1 MSVKRKWFG
10 TDGIRGRYEIEPMTP
25 EFVWRIGNAA
35 AEHFGKEKKEPVF
48 IVGRDTRSSGYVL
61 EDSLC
66 RGLLAGGA
74 QVTRL
79 GVVPS
84 GAVSML
90 ANAMGV
96 NAGIMISAS
105 HNDYQDNGIKFFDSK
120 GFKLADEDELA
131 IEQIIG
137 EVHEVPPLS
146 HDVPAVMEFSAE
158 PIYLEMYKEALDK
171 TVSSDFTLQDRTIVL
186 DAANGAAWNSA
197 VYILKNYGATVKQ
210 IGCRP
215 DGININKS
223 CGSMHP
229 EALQAEVKKY
239 GNAIGIALDGDADRL
254 ILVDEAGGV
263 LDGDEY
269 LAIIG
274 TAFLKRNELP
284 KKTIV
289 ATVMSNLGLDEA
301 VENAGGKVVRTEV
314 GDRYVLEK
322 MREEG
327 YVFGGEQSGHFLF
340 LEHAPSGDGLLSAL
354 QILDVCR
361 TSGRPLKELR
371 TVMKKYPQ
379 KLYNLPVSE
388 KKPLEQL
395 PAVQAAIKDTE
406 QKLGSK
412 GRLFIRYSGTENKIR
427 VLLENASDNGLEQLA
442 QPVLQAIRDSIGAR

>member
-35 AEHFGKEKKEPVF
+35 AKHFGKEKKEPVF

-90 ANAMGV
+90 ANSMGV

-254 ILVDEAGGV
+254 ILVDEAGEA

-371 TVMKKYPQ
+371 KVMKKYPQ

-395 PAVQAAIKDTE
+395 PAVQTAIKDAE

>member
-1 MSVKRKWFG
+1 
-10 TDGIRGRYEIEPMTP
+10 
-25 EFVWRIGNAA
+25 
-35 AEHFGKEKKEPVF
+35 
-48 IVGRDTRSSGYVL
+48 
-61 EDSLC
+61 
-66 RGLLAGGA
+66 
-74 QVTRL
+74 
-79 GVVPS
+79 
-84 GAVSML
+84 
-90 ANAMGV
+90 
-96 NAGIMISAS
+96 
-105 HNDYQDNGIKFFDSK
+105 
-120 GFKLADEDELA
+120 
-131 IEQIIG
+131 
-137 EVHEVPPLS
+137 
-146 HDVPAVMEFSAE
+146 
-158 PIYLEMYKEALDK
+158 
-171 TVSSDFTLQDRTIVL
+171 VL

-254 ILVDEAGGV
+254 ILVDEAGEA

-354 QILDVCR
+354 QILEVCR

-427 VLLENASDNGLEQLA
+427 VLLENANDNGLEQLA